1 MNNPQMTQ
9 KAALDKIMES
19 WATQPPGTHVKSKGK
34 RQRPKSKSNLQVINE
49 QTH

>member
-19 WATQPPGTHVKSKGK
+19 WATQPPGTRVKSKGK